1 MKKFNRV
8 FCIHWVKTLIV
19 LLINEQI
26 SLYERI
32 YRFSVCLYRR
42 IQLTA
47 EPLLFSFIIV
57 LLIDSVRFT
66 TILGEDTRLS
76 VCYVHYRLLLL
87 LYLRESLLMNVI
99 ILVDGYFSFFHL
111 HNDLGKYGLIS
122 WETGGPLRP
131 GDKPAQ
137 FSRDTFINKKR
148 NSFLLVKLL
157 FISLCLSGSPSI
169 TQ

>member
-1 MKKFNRV
+1 M
-8 FCIHWVKTLIV
+8 
-19 LLINEQI
+19 
-26 SLYERI
+26 
-32 YRFSVCLYRR
+32 
-42 IQLTA
+42 
-47 EPLLFSFIIV
+47 FSFIIV
-57 LLIDSVRFT
+57 LLIGSGRFT

-122 WETGGPLRP
+122 WETGSLLRP
-131 GDKPAQ
+131 GDKPAH

-157 FISLCLSGSPSI
+157 FISLCLSVSPYVTRWIKCDFLDCFLKSTAEI
-169 TQ
+169 LGGDSMYQTFSTFNTWTVCRSYLKS